1 MYTERQYQHIVA
13 DVAEESM
20 KAAVEQVK
28 AYPHYATCG
37 EVIYFHFELEN
48 KLNGF
53 ASLPPHNKHVVGD
66 Q

>member
-1 MYTERQYQHIVA
+1 MYTERQYQRIVA

-37 EVIYFHFELEN
+37 EKIVVIFI
-48 KLNGF
+48 LNWKT
-53 ASLPPHNKHVVGD
+53 SSMDLLLPLPKIINN
-66 Q
+66 